1 MEIARNLQICAK
13 TLQFPLECYK
23 YAKKMS
29 VREGRGSGGVMM
41 SMGMTDRVMGRINR
55 PSREPAPLQMC
66 KCCLE
71 IQNLEI
77 MEGERENN
85 CSTTLRINWPVG
97 FHAAVLGIATVPLPQ
112 CG

>member
-1 MEIARNLQICAK
+1 
-13 TLQFPLECYK
+13 
-23 YAKKMS
+23 
-29 VREGRGSGGVMM
+29 MM